1 MQSLH
6 YVLHWS
12 VSLFS
17 IFQCSPLFASEVS
30 KSPGDYLTCA
40 NEMAGHY
47 ITRGLPADSDRVK
60 FCLLPFVV
68 FCFETFQNSDQVPEK
83 KPQLE
88 AMAYD
93 SSAASGQNEINYA
106 HLFEEE
112 LLKVKSKEQVA
123 MPHFHFQGT
132 SKKKVLDQPNGMI
145 VQAELNI
152 TMPGRLC
159 DWFVC
164 FLVCFRSVHSFDLSC
179 RTTHHLVG
187 VSPSKDDD
195 YICTGVSV
203 GDQAGDQTIYA
214 VSFSA
219 LGQDGPGIKAHHMIL
234 SKCKKPKKTGFGE
247 TWDCQ
252 HHAMCNDQA
261 RRSTAKSFF
270 LMIPSSRARSCSRG
284 PSTRSRPNYQ
294 TMLVSPSS
302 RTNTWS
308 CRCSHQVPIPV
319 DHRLPPTPGALCETS
334 TKRQQRTC
342 CAGSADKAKVH
353 CR

>member
-1 MQSLH
+1 M
-6 YVLHWS
+6 
-12 VSLFS
+12 
-17 IFQCSPLFASEVS
+17 
-30 KSPGDYLTCA
+30 
-40 NEMAGHY
+40 
-47 ITRGLPADSDRVK
+47 
-60 FCLLPFVV
+60 
-68 FCFETFQNSDQVPEK
+68 
-83 KPQLE
+83 
-88 AMAYD
+88 
-93 SSAASGQNEINYA
+93 
-106 HLFEEE
+106 
-112 LLKVKSKEQVA
+112 
-123 MPHFHFQGT
+123 
-132 SKKKVLDQPNGMI
+132 
-145 VQAELNI
+145 
-152 TMPGRLC
+152 
-159 DWFVC
+159 
-164 FLVCFRSVHSFDLSC
+164 CFRSFHCFDLSF

-252 HHAMCNDQA
+252 HHAMCDDQA

-319 DHRLPPTPGALCETS
+319 DHRLPPHTRCTMRNLNKTTTVVLLCWFGRQSQSTLQVTLSQWKKNEGLSSFTNNKSRDVPPAPLPFKNSSFYPGRPWRCQLPSQLEASSSCRIMPLCFL
-334 TKRQQRTC
+334 
-342 CAGSADKAKVH
+342 DV
-353 CR
+353 

>member
-1 MQSLH
+1 M
-6 YVLHWS
+6 
-12 VSLFS
+12 
-17 IFQCSPLFASEVS
+17 
-30 KSPGDYLTCA
+30 
-40 NEMAGHY
+40 
-47 ITRGLPADSDRVK
+47 
-60 FCLLPFVV
+60 
-68 FCFETFQNSDQVPEK
+68 
-83 KPQLE
+83 
-88 AMAYD
+88 
-93 SSAASGQNEINYA
+93 
-106 HLFEEE
+106 
-112 LLKVKSKEQVA
+112 KSKEQVA
-123 MPHFHFQGT
+123 IPHFHFQGT

-164 FLVCFRSVHSFDLSC
+164 FLVCFRSFHSFDLSC
-179 RTTHHLVG
+179 GTHHLVG

-270 LMIPSSRARSCSRG
+270 LIIASSRARSCSRG

-308 CRCSHQVPIPV
+308 CRCSHQVPTFFDPHHSHTRCTMQNLNKTTTA
-319 DHRLPPTPGALCETS
+319 DLLCWSGRQSPS
-334 TKRQQRTC
+334 TLQVTFSR
-342 CAGSADKAKVH
+342 
-353 CR
+353 

>member
-1 MQSLH
+1 M
-6 YVLHWS
+6 
-12 VSLFS
+12 F
-17 IFQCSPLFASEVS
+17 PLF
-30 KSPGDYLTCA
+30 
-40 NEMAGHY
+40 
-47 ITRGLPADSDRVK
+47 
-60 FCLLPFVV
+60 
-68 FCFETFQNSDQVPEK
+68 
-83 KPQLE
+83 
-88 AMAYD
+88 
-93 SSAASGQNEINYA
+93 
-106 HLFEEE
+106 
-112 LLKVKSKEQVA
+112 
-123 MPHFHFQGT
+123 
-132 SKKKVLDQPNGMI
+132 
-145 VQAELNI
+145 
-152 TMPGRLC
+152 
-159 DWFVC
+159 
-164 FLVCFRSVHSFDLSC
+164 HSFDLSC
-179 RTTHHLVG
+179 RTHHVVG

-270 LMIPSSRARSCSRG
+270 LIIASSRARSCSRG
-284 PSTRSRPNYQ
+284 LSTRSRPNYQ

-308 CRCSHQVPIPV
+308 CRCSHQVPTSFLILIT
-319 DHRLPPTPGALCETS
+319 HTTPGALCKTS

-342 CAGSADKAKVH
+342 CVGQADKAKVH

>member
-1 MQSLH
+1 M
-6 YVLHWS
+6 
-12 VSLFS
+12 
-17 IFQCSPLFASEVS
+17 
-30 KSPGDYLTCA
+30 
-40 NEMAGHY
+40 
-47 ITRGLPADSDRVK
+47 
-60 FCLLPFVV
+60 
-68 FCFETFQNSDQVPEK
+68 
-83 KPQLE
+83 
-88 AMAYD
+88 
-93 SSAASGQNEINYA
+93 
-106 HLFEEE
+106 
-112 LLKVKSKEQVA
+112 
-123 MPHFHFQGT
+123 
-132 SKKKVLDQPNGMI
+132 
-145 VQAELNI
+145 QAELNI

-164 FLVCFRSVHSFDLSC
+164 FLVCFRSFHCFDLSC
-179 RTTHHLVG
+179 RTHHLVG

-261 RRSTAKSFF
+261 RQSTVKSFF
-270 LMIPSSRARSCSRG
+270 LIIASSRARSCSRG

-308 CRCSHQVPIPV
+308 CRCSHQFPIPV

>member
-12 VSLFS
+12 VLLLS

-112 LLKVKSKEQVA
+112 LLKVKSKVSRWRFLTFTFRAQVR
-123 MPHFHFQGT
+123 
-132 SKKKVLDQPNGMI
+132 K
-145 VQAELNI
+145 
-152 TMPGRLC
+152 
-159 DWFVC
+159 
-164 FLVCFRSVHSFDLSC
+164 RS
-179 RTTHHLVG
+179 
-187 VSPSKDDD
+187 
-195 YICTGVSV
+195 
-203 GDQAGDQTIYA
+203 
-214 VSFSA
+214 
-219 LGQDGPGIKAHHMIL
+219 
-234 SKCKKPKKTGFGE
+234 
-247 TWDCQ
+247 
-252 HHAMCNDQA
+252 
-261 RRSTAKSFF
+261 
-270 LMIPSSRARSCSRG
+270 
-284 PSTRSRPNYQ
+284 
-294 TMLVSPSS
+294 
-302 RTNTWS
+302 
-308 CRCSHQVPIPV
+308 
-319 DHRLPPTPGALCETS
+319 
-334 TKRQQRTC
+334 
-342 CAGSADKAKVH
+342 
-353 CR
+353 